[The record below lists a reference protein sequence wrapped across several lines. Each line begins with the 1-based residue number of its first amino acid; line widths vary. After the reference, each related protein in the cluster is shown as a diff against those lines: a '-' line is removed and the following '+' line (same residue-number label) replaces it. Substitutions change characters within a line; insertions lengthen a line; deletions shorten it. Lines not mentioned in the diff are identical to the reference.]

1 MSHNKKEIEIPGE
14 STEEAKE
21 LELDEQPKPTRKVSH
36 PATPMSNKEEPSTH
50 DKIKG
55 RRTIKWMTP
64 LRIYSNFTCNRSNT
78 FSLWWLLR
86 TSRENQWLLI
96 KGNDEFESKD
106 DLFHHTKVNHVIVE
120 WEPAI
125 WLKIWWYPIQ

>member
-1 MSHNKKEIEIPGE
+1 MYLVFLASNVSRSTLDQAGECIYVYCYFIFFIAIESICSAQERLTHPIAKNLLRIDGVSYDLNMSHNKKEIEIPGE

-55 RRTIKWMTP
+55 RRTIK
-64 LRIYSNFTCNRSNT
+64 
-78 FSLWWLLR
+78 
-86 TSRENQWLLI
+86 
-96 KGNDEFESKD
+96 
-106 DLFHHTKVNHVIVE
+106 
-120 WEPAI
+120 
-125 WLKIWWYPIQ
+125 